1 MWQWHCRIPFHFS
14 QFQKFFLPPIS
25 TMPLPQLSKI
35 YTSISAMPLP
45 QTFFFFLIAT
55 IANFFFFFPII
66 WFSLHTLTLRAST
79 QAAGM
84 GRRNCGNT
92 IAKNKKFLSYFLSF
106 SLQLLLNFCNGIA
119 AIHSLSSEC

>member
-1 MWQWHCRIPFHFS
+1 MTMALPNSIPLFTIP
-14 QFQKFFLPPIS
+14 KVFFTPYFDNAIATIVKNLY
-25 TMPLPQLSKI
+25 L
-35 YTSISAMPLP
+35 YFGNAISAN
-45 QTFFFFLIAT
+45 FFFFLIAT
-55 IANFFFFFPII
+55 IANFLFFFPII